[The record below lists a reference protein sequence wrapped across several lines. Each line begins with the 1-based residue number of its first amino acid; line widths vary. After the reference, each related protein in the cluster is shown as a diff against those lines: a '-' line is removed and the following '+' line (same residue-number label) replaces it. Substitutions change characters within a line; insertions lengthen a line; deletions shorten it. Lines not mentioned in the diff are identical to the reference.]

1 MTEKTAFPAD
11 FAWGAATAAY
21 QIEGAVHEDG
31 RGESIWDRFCAT
43 PGKVRN
49 GESGAIACDFYH
61 RFPDDVA
68 ADARARARRV
78 PPLDRLAA
86 HHPGRA
92 RQGEPGG
99 ARLLRPA
106 RRRAARAGR
115 DAVPDPVPLGSAA
128 DARGR
133 GRLGGALDRGSVRRV
148 CRSGCGAARRPRLPL
163 DHAQRAVGRRV
174 ARVRLGR
181 TRAGTLE
188 PGRRA
193 RGRAPHAPLARL
205 GGRSDSASRARLEG
219 RHHARPQP
227 RVPGE
232 RQRRRPPGRA
242 ARRRVLQ
249 PLVPRSALSRELS
262 GGHPRVLRP
271 VVPVRP
277 AGRGRRSRSD
287 LGAARLPRRQ
297 LLLASGAAREPERRP
312 RRSSCA
318 TPTRRTRRWTGRS
331 TPTASTTCSC
341 G

>member
-1 MTEKTAFPAD
+1 MNQA
-11 FAWGAATAAY
+11 GL
-21 QIEGAVHEDG
+21 
-31 RGESIWDRFCAT
+31 
-43 PGKVRN
+43 
-49 GESGAIACDFYH
+49 DFY
-61 RFPDDVA
+61 
-68 ADARARARRV
+68 
-78 PPLDRLAA
+78 DRLIDELLE
-86 HHPGRA
+86 
-92 RQGEPGG
+92 QGVTPFPTLYHWDLPQTLEDEGG
-99 ARLLRPA
+99 W
-106 RRRAARAGR
+106 
-115 DAVPDPVPLGSAA
+115 AV
-128 DARGR
+128 
-133 GRLGGALDRGSVRRV
+133 ALDRRSVRRV
-148 CRSGCGAARRPRLPL
+148 RRGGCRAARRPRHAL
-163 DHAQRAVGRRV
+163 DHPQRAVGRRV
-174 ARVRLGR
+174 ARVRVGR
-181 TRAGTLE
+181 ARAGTLE

-205 GGRSDSASRARLEG
+205 GGGGDSAGRARLEG

-232 RQRRRPPGRA
+232 RQRRGPPGRP

-249 PLVPRSALSRELS
+249 PLVPRSALPRELS

-271 VVPVRP
+271 VVPVGP

-312 RRSSCA
+312 ADPTSA